1 MRYKSSQISSCD
13 VKIIKHEDGK
23 LKQIECIN
31 ERTKTLQ
38 R

>member
-1 MRYKSSQISSCD
+1 MSYKSSQISSCD
-13 VKIIKHEDGK
+13 VKTFKHEDGK

-31 ERTKTLQ
+31 DRTKTLQ